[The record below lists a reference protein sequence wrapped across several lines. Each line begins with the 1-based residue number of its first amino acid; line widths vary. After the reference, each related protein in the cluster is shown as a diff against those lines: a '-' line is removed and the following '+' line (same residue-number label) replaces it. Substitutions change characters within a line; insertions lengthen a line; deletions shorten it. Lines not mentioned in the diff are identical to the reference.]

1 MPRDEREPI
10 NLPRAPLSRADKR
23 LPRAATRNRPN
34 QAAALPYVVP
44 TRSFKP
50 QALSDSSPHTLG
62 YIRRRHRPEVDQSGY
77 SASAEEPA
85 SQRRKLC
92 EQPDALVQ
100 GEDHTS
106 ESFHVGMDDQ
116 HNPSADDE
124 HMHDDD
130 SEHADES
137 EDQATV
143 QFPEYCEMLP
153 HHYDLDS
160 HEGREAASVLFDFEY
175 EFLTLLAPREVQ
187 SIALYK
193 TIEKNVSRDA
203 LLSFSG
209 LLATVTGSPALDV
222 PRKTFDYI
230 PVQHRLLL
238 QYANPQR
245 VQDLKSC
252 RIKFDSTTTDL
263 CDFWDANSL
272 HRTEKEG
279 DPDWLVVACIL
290 LQR

>member
-1 MPRDEREPI
+1 M
-10 NLPRAPLSRADKR
+10 
-23 LPRAATRNRPN
+23 
-34 QAAALPYVVP
+34 
-44 TRSFKP
+44 
-50 QALSDSSPHTLG
+50 
-62 YIRRRHRPEVDQSGY
+62 
-77 SASAEEPA
+77 
-85 SQRRKLC
+85 C

-106 ESFHVGMDDQ
+106 ESLHVGMDDQ

-175 EFLTLLAPREVQ
+175 EFLTLLTPREVQ

-193 TIEKNVSRDA
+193 TKIEKNVSRDA
-203 LLSFSG
+203 SLSFSG
-209 LLATVTGSPALDV
+209 ILACHRFASTRCAQKNLRLYPGTAPPTA
-222 PRKTFDYI
+222 
-230 PVQHRLLL
+230 PV
-238 QYANPQR
+238 ANPQR

-252 RIKFDSTTTDL
+252 CIKFDSTTTDL